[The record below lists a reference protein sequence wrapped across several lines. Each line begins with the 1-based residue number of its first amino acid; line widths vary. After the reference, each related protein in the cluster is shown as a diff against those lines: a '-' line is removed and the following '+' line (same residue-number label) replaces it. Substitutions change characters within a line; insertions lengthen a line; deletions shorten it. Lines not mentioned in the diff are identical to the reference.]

1 MEEEEELTGVIR
13 PESPNLEEVE
23 EELTG
28 VIGCEHGVTK
38 SGRRWRSSSPELRI
52 PSAPTP
58 SPCPSSLPPPPRH
71 THRAKELIHAA
82 AGSFGEETAWRNEG
96 AGVGATV

>member
-1 MEEEEELTGVIR
+1 MEEQLTGVEDPVR
-13 PESPNLEEVE
+13 ANAVSVPLLAAS
-23 EELTG
+23 T
-28 VIGCEHGVTK
+28 
-38 SGRRWRSSSPELRI
+38 SS
-52 PSAPTP
+52 A
-58 SPCPSSLPPPPRH
+58 H